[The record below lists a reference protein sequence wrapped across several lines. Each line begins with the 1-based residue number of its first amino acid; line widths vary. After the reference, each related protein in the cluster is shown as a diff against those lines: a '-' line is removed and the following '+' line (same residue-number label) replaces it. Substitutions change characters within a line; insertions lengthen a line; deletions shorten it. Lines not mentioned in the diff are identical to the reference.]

1 MTEVPKEIVVSR
13 AASQTESAG
22 RWILSRL
29 RTGRWKRLSVG
40 NRFRA
45 RGAAHGPSPVD
56 SVGLHRVGAHFYQ
69 ARLNHDLLGRFVD
82 LNQHFPDIVDVAPS
96 LAEENRI
103 GAFVDLRWFFA
114 RELLRNQRRV

>member
-69 ARLNHDLLGRFVD
+69 ARLNHDLLGRFVV
-82 LNQHFPDIVDVAPS
+82 LNQHSRDIVGVAFSPADVDQICAT
-96 LAEENRI
+96 
-103 GAFVDLRWFFA
+103 V
-114 RELLRNQRRV
+114 